1 MPPSVK
7 IVAGFPAW
15 YWGANTASIHFADHN
30 SGTPRALA
38 DVISLIRGQV
48 ASIRAS
54 ADGARFGGIMAW
66 STYDDGNSNSP
77 AYGFAAGL
85 ADCAI
90 HNQCD

>member
-1 MPPSVK
+1 
-7 IVAGFPAW
+7 
-15 YWGANTASIHFADHN
+15 
-30 SGTPRALA
+30 
-38 DVISLIRGQV
+38 V